1 MKYAFC
7 CFAIIMLSVIQ
18 ICYGQDVIWK
28 NSKNWKLYNIIN
40 KNGFTYSID
49 TIMSFQSIEL
59 SNQMMNTFM
68 NDVSEWPIEK
78 YSLWMG
84 LYIATCEME
93 DKKIRKI
100 IISNYGGFFYD
111 QLTKRYYEL
120 PSELKDQ
127 WLSFLNDSMKK
138 ISASN
143 QPDKS
148 N

>member
-1 MKYAFC
+1 
-7 CFAIIMLSVIQ
+7 
-18 ICYGQDVIWK
+18 
-28 NSKNWKLYNIIN
+28 
-40 KNGFTYSID
+40 
-49 TIMSFQSIEL
+49 MSFQSIEL